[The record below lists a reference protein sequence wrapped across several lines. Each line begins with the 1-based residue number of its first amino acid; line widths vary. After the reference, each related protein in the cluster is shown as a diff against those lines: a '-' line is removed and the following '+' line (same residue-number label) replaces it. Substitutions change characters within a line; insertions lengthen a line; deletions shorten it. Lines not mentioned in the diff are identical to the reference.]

1 MKISGGEARGRT
13 IRLLKGCR
21 IRPTAERIKESL
33 FGILSPVTEGAFLDL
48 FAGSGNVG
56 LEALSRGARF
66 AVFVEKDIRLADAIR
81 TNISLLGFAGKG
93 EVIAADAAMGLGRL
107 AKRGDR
113 FEIIFADP
121 PYETAYLKETLGW
134 LERGD
139 VLAENGVVVIQHSVR
154 EALEES
160 YVRAMAVT
168 DQRRY
173 GDTMLSFLKKRGE
186 E

>member
-1 MKISGGEARGRT
+1 MRISGGEARGRT

-33 FGILSPVTEGAFLDL
+33 FGIISPVTGGAFLDL

-121 PYETAYLKETLGW
+121 PYETA
-134 LERGD
+134 
-139 VLAENGVVVIQHSVR
+139 
-154 EALEES
+154 
-160 YVRAMAVT
+160 
-168 DQRRY
+168 
-173 GDTMLSFLKKRGE
+173 
-186 E
+186 

>member
-1 MKISGGEARGRT
+1 MRISGGEARGRT

-33 FGILSPVTEGAFLDL
+33 FGILSPVTGRAFLDL

-93 EVIAADAAMGLGRL
+93 EVIAADAAMGLGR
-107 AKRGDR
+107 
-113 FEIIFADP
+113 
-121 PYETAYLKETLGW
+121 
-134 LERGD
+134 
-139 VLAENGVVVIQHSVR
+139 
-154 EALEES
+154 
-160 YVRAMAVT
+160 
-168 DQRRY
+168 
-173 GDTMLSFLKKRGE
+173 
-186 E
+186 